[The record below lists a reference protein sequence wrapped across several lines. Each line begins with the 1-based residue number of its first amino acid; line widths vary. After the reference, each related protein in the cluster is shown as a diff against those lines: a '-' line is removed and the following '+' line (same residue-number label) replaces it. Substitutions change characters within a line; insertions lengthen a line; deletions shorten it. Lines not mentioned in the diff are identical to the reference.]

1 MSRHIP
7 SVPTRRSIFF
17 LAILLAF
24 YYVFYNYEYI
34 SLTSI
39 NYLALFAQNDSI
51 SQLFSYFPHEIDC
64 DRIFAGDKDYTKSIA
79 LHRPKLD
86 NDSLDMSCE
95 AIQARFASA
104 PSYYES
110 YPIAYAKTVYKDY
123 QFLEQQMWNTYTL
136 QNWYCFS
143 IDLKVPQQFRTKISQ
158 LATCLPNV
166 LIANVSRKVGSNG
179 VNQNYAH
186 LDCMKTLKSRKF
198 EYVFLLQNHDILT
211 RTHKEFSEILTA
223 LEGSAVVDRLKCPS
237 NRCLKSYLTNL
248 GKLGMCPKS
257 WKGEKQ
263 SACQA
268 ASITYMKGGMQALL
282 PKTAS
287 DYIVNEINGTA
298 FIDMYSKNFAG
309 DEQFFPSLMTTEP
322 LKIPGRYS
330 VTTCSGYPRMLRHVI
345 WFKVSKCGSR
355 NMRHGVCVFG
365 LEDLPELKN
374 VQPFIINK
382 MLPSFDNG
390 AIQCYNELLL
400 KRSLGNEPSYDD
412 IDSFANGDYARFQRE
427 LRQPGFD
434 PTKFVC
440 NRDRNKTTAA
450 VTPTTIA
457 TKTSRP
463 TSSVSYGFNLQK
475 PHDRI
480 SKGLQTTRGEEKGK
494 VNALH
499 FRPVCL
505 HITHSQVCSFIVI
518 LPFMSLPTTILSCF
532 IAFLSLAECR
542 VKFTHSSIYDEY
554 DFIGQTRAKCS
565 SVKQCAIFVSIL
577 SDAKYEDIYRNIQM
591 APEVRTWNF
600 TLEQFAGMRNTTT
613 REIQPYFITD
623 GATVPSSTTYIW
635 NDNKEKIAA
644 PLVIYAVNL
653 DNELNYDH
661 TTGVFDAADIADG
674 VVRGQIVTILS
685 AKPFTTTI
693 SGDKDTIATIFATG
707 FDNADV
713 NDKNPDK
720 CRRVMQTSFDEM
732 VSFQIN
738 GPITSIYF
746 SDFKGNL
753 VDSKNS
759 INTALTYVYDHLV
772 IEPRGF
778 VTSQGFIGCE
788 SGQIYRSSLYG
799 DLVQY
804 SLFAPDSHF
813 VYQAVYVKTDD
824 ERPVNVHT
832 DNSMKNYLGNDLLT
846 PQQDCFETHMLQ
858 VNFNQTQ
865 TNSFSFVY
873 SYSNM
878 DCDGK
883 ILTTSA
889 GGIKTTTTTTTK
901 MKTQPISDASGIST
915 IPTTGDSTTSS
926 SVGIGTLSL
935 LAAVLYHILMV
946 ESPTNDGKIDE
957 FIERG
962 GTSIFLGFP
971 DEIIE
976 MIFDKLDFIDLCN
989 VRGVNKRFYRIEGK
1003 VKKPLLKRKN
1013 LMISGENRLSPL
1025 LTVVIG
1031 LHGEKVSLGQAVL
1044 LIRRLVNIFNFESV
1058 VFAPSQK
1065 EHIELINELSE
1076 ITTNLFRIP
1085 AWFGEY
1091 DANHLSTHFDR
1102 SVICNLMRN
1111 IDIVK
1116 ILRVCS
1122 RVKPEDLLHVYETAR
1137 DSASF
1142 CGIALRIPRKTA
1154 RDFVKNILGEEG
1166 KMKGTSWEVER
1177 TEGPIAMVVE
1187 RRYLNCGGSGYKFS
1201 IYNSG
1206 CEEKYPMLRSNDL
1219 YEESEVMGNLLW
1231 FRSKDSEENDQFD
1244 VKSDIVEMVVETS
1257 FLDHPDELIE
1267 NILSRVDFIDRCRMR
1282 GVNKRLYGIEERMK
1296 KPLENRP
1303 NLIISDY
1310 GSFTDIQVGIY
1321 SDEFCVSTAALLLK
1335 RFQLIF
1341 QFKKIKLID
1350 RSVHSPMVT
1359 RSIVC
1364 DILRGRE
1371 IVKITRVCPLLT
1383 SLDLEHIIQAAKVS
1397 DQFWGIGIRV
1407 SEEAA
1412 NEFMKTCNTQDEFRI
1427 GHHYKVEREEGSLR
1441 VGMYCDYDEY
1451 TFVAY
1456 KVPSKF
1462 EKILDELMISP
1473 TEIADRGYHVACRD
1487 ASDYDVYSN

>member
-1 MSRHIP
+1 MK
-7 SVPTRRSIFF
+7 SI
-17 LAILLAF
+17 AI
-24 YYVFYNYEYI
+24 EY
-34 SLTSI
+34 L
-39 NYLALFAQNDSI
+39 
-51 SQLFSYFPHEIDC
+51 P
-64 DRIFAGDKDYTKSIA
+64 RIA

-95 AIQARFASA
+95 AIQ
-104 PSYYES
+104 
-110 YPIAYAKTVYKDY
+110 DY
-123 QFLEQQMWNTYTL
+123 QFLEQQLWNTYTR

-143 IDLKVPQQFRTKISQ
+143 IDLKVPLQFRTKISQ

-186 LDCMKTLKSRKF
+186 LDCMRTLKSRKF

-211 RTHKEFSEILTA
+211 RTHQEFAEILPA

-237 NRCLKSYLTNL
+237 NRCLKSYPTKL
-248 GKLGMCPKS
+248 GQLGMCPKS
-257 WKGEKQ
+257 WKGEQ
-263 SACQA
+263 LSACQV

-282 PKTAS
+282 PKSGS

-298 FIDMYSKNFAG
+298 FIDMYTKNFAG

-365 LEDLPELKN
+365 LEDLSELKN

-400 KRSLGNEPSYDD
+400 KRSLGIEPAYDD
-412 IDSFANGDYARFQRE
+412 IDTFANGDYARFQRE
-427 LRQPGFD
+427 LRQTGFD
-434 PTKFVC
+434 PAKFVC
-440 NRDRNKTTAA
+440 DRDRNKTTAA
-450 VTPTTIA
+450 IE
-457 TKTSRP
+457 
-463 TSSVSYGFNLQK
+463 
-475 PHDRI
+475 I
-480 SKGLQTTRGEEKGK
+480 EE
-494 VNALH
+494 
-499 FRPVCL
+499 
-505 HITHSQVCSFIVI
+505 
-518 LPFMSLPTTILSCF
+518 
-532 IAFLSLAECR
+532 
-542 VKFTHSSIYDEY
+542 
-554 DFIGQTRAKCS
+554 CS

-613 REIQPYFITD
+613 KEIQPYFITD
-623 GATVPSSTTYIW
+623 GATVPSGTTYIW
-635 NDNKEKIAA
+635 NDNKEMIAA

-674 VVRGQIVTILS
+674 IVRGQIVTILS

-720 CRRVMQTSFDEM
+720 CRRVMQTRFDEM

-746 SDFKGNL
+746 SDFK
-753 VDSKNS
+753 
-759 INTALTYVYDHLV
+759 VYDHLV

-813 VYQAVYVKTDD
+813 VSQAIYVKTDD

-832 DNSMKNYLGNDLLT
+832 DNSMINYLGNDLLT
-846 PQQDCFETHMLQ
+846 PQQDCIETHMFQ

-873 SYSNM
+873 SFSNM
-878 DCDGK
+878 DCYGK

-889 GGIKTTTTTTTK
+889 GPIKTTTT
-901 MKTQPISDASGIST
+901 MKTQPISDASEIST
-915 IPTTGDSTTSS
+915 TPTTGDSTTSS
-926 SVGIGTLSL
+926 SVGFGTLSL
-935 LAAVLYHILMV
+935 LAMA
-946 ESPTNDGKIDE
+946 ESSTNDEKIDE

-989 VRGVNKRFYRIEGK
+989 
-1003 VKKPLLKRKN
+1003 
-1013 LMISGENRLSPL
+1013 GENRLSPL
-1025 LTVVIG
+1025 LTVAIG
-1031 LHGEKVSLGQAVL
+1031 LHGEKVSLDQAVL
-1044 LIRRLVNIFNFESV
+1044 LVRRLVNIFNFETV

-1065 EHIELINELSE
+1065 EHIELLDELSE
-1076 ITTNLFRIP
+1076 ITTNLFKIP

-1102 SVICNLMRN
+1102 SVICNFMRN

-1116 ILRVCS
+1116 ILRM
-1122 RVKPEDLLHVYETAR
+1122 AR

-1166 KMKGTSWEVER
+1166 KPVILSDER
-1177 TEGPIAMVVE
+1177 NYVGGGES
-1187 RRYLNCGGSGYKFS
+1187 RR
-1201 IYNSG
+1201 
-1206 CEEKYPMLRSNDL
+1206 
-1219 YEESEVMGNLLW
+1219 VMGNIFSW
-1231 FRSKDSEENDQFD
+1231 FGSKDNEENDQVVVKVD
-1244 VKSDIVEMVVETS
+1244 VVEMVVEES
-1257 FLDHPDELIE
+1257 FLDLPDELIE
-1267 NILSRVDFIDRCRMR
+1267 NILSRVDFIDRCTMR
-1282 GVNKRLYGIEERMK
+1282 GMNKRLYGIEERMK

-1303 NLIISDY
+1303 SLIISGY
-1310 GSFTDIQVGIY
+1310 GSFTDIQVGMY
-1321 SDEFCVSTAALLLK
+1321 SDEFCVSTAALLLR
-1335 RFQLIF
+1335 RFKMIF
-1341 QFKKIKLID
+1341 QFKKIKI
-1350 RSVHSPMVT
+1350 
-1359 RSIVC
+1359 
-1364 DILRGRE
+1364 GR
-1371 IVKITRVCPLLT
+1371 
-1383 SLDLEHIIQAAKVS
+1383 
-1397 DQFWGIGIRV
+1397 
-1407 SEEAA
+1407 
-1412 NEFMKTCNTQDEFRI
+1412 
-1427 GHHYKVEREEGSLR
+1427 HYKVEREEGSLR

-1473 TEIADRGYHVACRD
+1473 TEMANRGYQLLHLLICN
-1487 ASDYDVYSN
+1487 DVSNTNVLMQNIRKMS